1 MMPENHLPQDLDY
14 CKWHLSL
21 ILLNDSWEGVN
32 VVSKYVK
39 GGHMEEKRHVL
50 NGPDGQNLETIFGS
64 VWGKS
69 IEHSEPYKMRMI
81 HLKRQEAASSP
92 CNK

>member
-1 MMPENHLPQDLDY
+1 MMPEKHLPQDLDY

-50 NGPDGQNLETIFGS
+50 NGPDG
-64 VWGKS
+64 
-69 IEHSEPYKMRMI
+69 
-81 HLKRQEAASSP
+81 
-92 CNK
+92 